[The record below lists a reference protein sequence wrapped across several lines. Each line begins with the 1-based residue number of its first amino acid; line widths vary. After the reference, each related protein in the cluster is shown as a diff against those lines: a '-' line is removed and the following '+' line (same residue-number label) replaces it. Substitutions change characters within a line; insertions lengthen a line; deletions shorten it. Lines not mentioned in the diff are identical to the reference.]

1 VATADHNPRIHT
13 PIALPKHALYES
25 FQWIA
30 VLFQQYVAEVGEKRV
45 RIVKVV
51 RRVVGRRCMLAFGV
65 DVDSSGAVV
74 GLKYKT

>member
-1 VATADHNPRIHT
+1 VVTADHNPRIHT

-30 VLFQQYVAEVGEKRV
+30 VLFQQCVAEVGEKRV
-45 RIVKVV
+45 RIV
-51 RRVVGRRCMLAFGV
+51 RVVGRRCMLAFGV
-65 DVDSSGAVV
+65 DVDGSGAVV